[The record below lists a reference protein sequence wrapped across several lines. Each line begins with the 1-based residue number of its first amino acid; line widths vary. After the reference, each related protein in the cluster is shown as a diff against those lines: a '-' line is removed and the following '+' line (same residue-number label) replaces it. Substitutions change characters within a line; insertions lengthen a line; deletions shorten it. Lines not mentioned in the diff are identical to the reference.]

1 MDEPQGAV
9 WTPQCTALCLETM
22 SYDFVLFET
31 DGNPGNARFSKSS
44 LTERI
49 DFATAAST
57 PVLESLAAG
66 LGDTLPAG
74 ITLEEDSPI
83 QLSGDRCLYVATN
96 YNDAEATAA
105 WLSEI
110 AVDYGLG
117 LADMNSDVILLFG
130 DEDTDAVVQTDNFF
144 SPGFSAQGL
153 PHLLLEV
160 MRLKDSAVPYL
171 RVTRVADDSHFI
183 QTLYRTAE
191 KNWLVEYRSGAETVA
206 QGTAV
211 KTPKDVIT
219 LITSWFTE
227 ESEFGVDHEWED
239 VAD

>member
-1 MDEPQGAV
+1 MGAV
-9 WTPQCTALCLETM
+9 WSPADTALCLESM

-31 DGNPGNARFSKSS
+31 DGDPGNARFSKSP

-49 DFATAAST
+49 DFAEASTT

-66 LGDTLPAG
+66 LGETVPAG
-74 ITLEEDSPI
+74 ITLEDDTPI

-130 DEDTDAVVQTDNFF
+130 DEDTDAVVQTDKFF
-144 SPGFSAQGL
+144 SPGFSAYGL

-160 MRLKDSAVPYL
+160 LRLKDSLAPYL
-171 RVTRVADDSHFI
+171 RVTRVADDAHFI
-183 QTLYRTAE
+183 QTLYRADE
-191 KNWLVEYRSGAETVA
+191 KNWLVEYRSGADKTV

-211 KTPKDVIT
+211 KTPKDVIA
-219 LITSWFTE
+219 LITGWFNDVAD
-227 ESEFGVDHEWED
+227 FDAGHEWED
-239 VAD
+239 VAE